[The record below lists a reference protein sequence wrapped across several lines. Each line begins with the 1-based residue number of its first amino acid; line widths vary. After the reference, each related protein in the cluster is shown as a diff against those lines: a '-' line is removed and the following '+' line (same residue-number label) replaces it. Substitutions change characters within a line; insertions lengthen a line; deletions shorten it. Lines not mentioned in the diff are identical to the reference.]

1 MQNGKFGSYVCARAG
16 PVAETD
22 TIANIA
28 KAKRRIETF
37 LIIHGTAPAHATT
50 AAMLIPVNSRSRRT
64 RCGAGLTE
72 FGGSHSVPPRL

>member
-37 LIIHGTAPAHATT
+37 LTIDRTASARATRPARGSA
-50 AAMLIPVNSRSRRT
+50 VKSRLLADVSRDNYPR
-64 RCGAGLTE
+64 ADAI
-72 FGGSHSVPPRL
+72 PPRPR